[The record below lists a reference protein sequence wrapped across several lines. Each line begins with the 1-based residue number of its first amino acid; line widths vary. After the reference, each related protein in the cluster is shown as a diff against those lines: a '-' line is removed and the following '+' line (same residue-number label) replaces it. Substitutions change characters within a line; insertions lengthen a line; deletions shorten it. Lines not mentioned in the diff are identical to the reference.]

1 MADTLTARDQTLT
14 PFGLNG
20 DAFALLAQATARG
33 RARLVPFDQL
43 WDGYDPVGELTRV
56 MRTVV

>member
-14 PFGLNG
+14 HFGLNG

-33 RARLVPFDQL
+33 AAGAFRSA
-43 WDGYDPVGELTRV
+43 VGWL
-56 MRTVV
+56 